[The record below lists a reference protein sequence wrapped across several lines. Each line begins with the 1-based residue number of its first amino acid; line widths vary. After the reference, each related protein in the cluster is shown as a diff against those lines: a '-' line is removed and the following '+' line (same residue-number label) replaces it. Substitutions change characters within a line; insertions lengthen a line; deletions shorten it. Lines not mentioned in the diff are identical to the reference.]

1 MRGVRGGVRDKNNT
15 RNLMRRR
22 ANKMAD
28 GIIKFLVEMIDRHN
42 IHQSLAATVDAASGP
57 DEDNCVVINIT
68 ISLETTG
75 GVLGRM

>member
-1 MRGVRGGVRDKNNT
+1 MGFVTKNYK
-15 RNLMRRR
+15 RNLMRRC
-22 ANKMAD
+22 ADEMAD

-42 IHQSLAATVDAASGP
+42 IHQLLAATVDAASGP
-57 DEDNCVVINIT
+57 DEDDCVVINIT